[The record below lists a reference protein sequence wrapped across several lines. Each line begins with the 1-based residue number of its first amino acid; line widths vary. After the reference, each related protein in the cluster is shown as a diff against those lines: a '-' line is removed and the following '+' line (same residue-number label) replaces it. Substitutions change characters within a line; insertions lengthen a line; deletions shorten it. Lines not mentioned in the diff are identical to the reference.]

1 MSENAPS
8 PDQAEI
14 DRWLQQGVAA
24 VKTGNRQQARDLLM
38 RVVEQ
43 DEKNVSGWLWLSAV
57 LDSLEDQE
65 TCLANVL
72 AIDPQNQA
80 AARGLTTVRQKL
92 VDDYM
97 QRGTAAAKQGQR
109 TQARELLERVLTWD
123 ENHVHAWT
131 LLGEVVETEE
141 ERETCLRKVQALD
154 PGNET
159 VRDALAMVQRRQ
171 AAHKA
176 KAAEE
181 RAQDSAPRQD
191 AVPPTMPESPPALFT
206 EQDRRSLLAYSG
218 DALDLTD
225 EYLCPCCAT
234 LTQPDDRRCKSCG
247 CRLWVR
253 VPRSTETSTSL
264 WGAIGIQFL
273 NSFNY
278 LALPLWTLINL
289 ILSMQSLLS
298 FQDLMDLIRLYLGLT
313 HQVSPETANLVFE
326 FLPRPSFILLV
337 LPVVLAVLTL
347 IALFVRVRLTY
358 YLFIFTAVFDVLFVL
373 ACYLI
378 SPLKEVVPVPFK
390 VVATILVALRAVL
403 VFSIKDDFFSDDQ
416 RILLRLDRDVS
427 DGTLS
432 LQRGLHYS
440 KQKMWALATL
450 HLQEAVRLIPG
461 QIDGLVALMLS
472 YIKLGHPDLAAQ
484 VLEVFEQAR
493 PGDPRIAELGAMI
506 REELGKGTVSA

>member
-1 MSENAPS
+1 MSESAPS
-8 PDQAEI
+8 QAQAEI

-24 VKTGNRQQARDLLM
+24 VKAGNRQQARDLLM

-43 DEKNVSGWLWLSAV
+43 DEKNVSGWLWLSAAV
-57 LDSLEDQE
+57 DSLEDQE
-65 TCLANVL
+65 ACLSNVL

-97 QRGTAAAKQGQR
+97 QQGTAAAKQGQR
-109 TQARELLERVLTWD
+109 AQARELLERVLTWD
-123 ENHVHAWT
+123 ENHVPAWT

-159 VRDALAMVQRRQ
+159 VRDALALIQRRQ

-176 KAAEE
+176 RAAEE
-181 RAQDSAPRQD
+181 QARDSAPRQD
-191 AVPPTMPESPPALFT
+191 VVPPAMPEAPPFI
-206 EQDRRSLLAYSG
+206 EQDRQVLLAYSD
-218 DALDLTD
+218 DALDLSD

-234 LTQPDDRRCKSCG
+234 PTQPDDRRCKSCG
-247 CRLWVR
+247 CGLWVR

-278 LALPLWTLINL
+278 LALPLWTLLNL
-289 ILSMQSLLS
+289 IISMRPLLG

-326 FLPRPSFILLV
+326 FLPRPSFVLLV

-358 YLFIFTAVFDVLFVL
+358 YLFIATAMFDLLFVL
-373 ACYLI
+373 ACYLLY
-378 SPLKEVVPVPFK
+378 PLKEVVPMPFK
-390 VVATILVALRAVL
+390 VVATILVVLRVVL
-403 VFSIKDDFFSDDQ
+403 VFSIKDDFFSDNQ
-416 RILLRLDRDVS
+416 RILLRLDRDVG
-427 DGTLS
+427 DETLF
-432 LQRGLHYS
+432 LRRGLHYS
-440 KQKMWALATL
+440 KQKMWALAVL
-450 HLQEAVRLIPG
+450 HLREAIRSLPD
-461 QIDGLVALMLS
+461 QIDGQVALMLS

-506 REELGKGTVSA
+506 REEVGKGTVPA